1 MIVFFSILNST
12 TNCDMV
18 CRNDEHCRVWAKLE
32 VVCVG
37 PGDIA
42 VCLFQNS
49 KPTSGKFCI
58 KEHFH
63 NRGGDSYREGGND
76 DDGGYDYAP
85 AA

>member
-42 VCLFQNS
+42 ICLFQNS
-49 KPTSGKFCI
+49 KPTSGTSGKCKCVSPQKVQNI
-58 KEHFH
+58 
-63 NRGGDSYREGGND
+63 GGL
-76 DDGGYDYAP
+76 
-85 AA
+85 